1 MSATKTVTK
10 RLVKAVIG
18 TALWRF
24 RIGIM
29 PRPRQKL
36 LEERS

>member
-1 MSATKTVTK
+1 MTATKIVTK
-10 RLVKAVIG
+10 RLIKAVIG

-36 LEERS
+36 LEKRS